1 MTEKKDEILL
11 ETGTN
16 EFEIVE
22 FSVGGVTY
30 GINVAKVREVIN
42 RLPVTKLPNTHKF
55 VDGVFTLRGKVIPLI
70 NLRTSLNLPQDK
82 EGQRIIVSEL
92 NNCYAGFLVDEVSR
106 IHRISWTKMEPPPSV
121 AQSDYVV
128 GIIKLDNRMVVL
140 LDFERILAD
149 VNPEMNIV
157 YSGVPAAS
165 SPVISEAR
173 KKKTVLIAED
183 SPLLRELLVGT
194 LHESGYKQVLVAK
207 NGLEAWE
214 LLQKKA
220 KEVPSLYDDIQL
232 LITDIEMPQMDGH
245 NLIKR
250 IRDDERMA
258 QLPILIFSSIINEEN
273 QRKGERIG
281 ATAQVAKPQIAEL
294 IDLVDKHIL

>member
-1 MTEKKDEILL
+1 MAEKKDEILL
-11 ETGTN
+11 EAGTN

-42 RLPVTKLPNTHKF
+42 RLPVTKLPNTHQF
-55 VDGVFTLRGKVIPLI
+55 VDGVFSLRGKVIPLI
-70 NLRTSLNLPQDK
+70 NLRTSLNLPNDK

-128 GIIKLDNRMVVL
+128 GIIKFDNRMVVL
-140 LDFERILAD
+140 LDFERILAE
-149 VNPEMNIV
+149 VNPEMKMI
-157 YSGVPAAS
+157 YSGVSAG
-165 SPVISEAR
+165 SPIISEAR

-194 LHESGYKQVLVAK
+194 LHEAGYKQVLVAK

-220 KEVPSLYDDIQL
+220 KETASLYDEIQL

-250 IRDDERMA
+250 IRDDERMM
-258 QLPILIFSSIINEEN
+258 QMPILIFSSMINEEN